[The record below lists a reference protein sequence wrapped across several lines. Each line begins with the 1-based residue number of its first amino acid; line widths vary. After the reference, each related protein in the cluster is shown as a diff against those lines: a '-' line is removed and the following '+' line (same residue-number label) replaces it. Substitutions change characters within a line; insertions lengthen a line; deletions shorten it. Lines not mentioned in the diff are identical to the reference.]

1 MIFGH
6 SLESIFDVFGLL
18 LTQVVES
25 IEDCLDLTPQPSF
38 ILQVCSHWLSIKI
51 STLIIE
57 FRFSN
62 KHF

>member
-1 MIFGH
+1 MICGH

-38 ILQVCSHWLSIKI
+38 LLQVCSPWLSIKI